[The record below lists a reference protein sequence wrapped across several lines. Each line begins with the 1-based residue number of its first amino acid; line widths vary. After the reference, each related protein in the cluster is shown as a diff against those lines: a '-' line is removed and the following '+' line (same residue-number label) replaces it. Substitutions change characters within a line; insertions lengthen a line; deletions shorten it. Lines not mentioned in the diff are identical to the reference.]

1 MLFFE
6 KRDLSTLFNPDKIF
20 FGEGRGEIGVCL
32 HLPLQGYVAGTAP
45 GEDYMIMIS
54 VANELIEFL
63 LYKRLPKGPELWDYD
78 PEKAAEMF
86 EVCGDNPSSAGVI
99 ISDRNYAS
107 GPKLQVF
114 LDKTFGAN
122 EIAIRW
128 KNQLIGDELLLGDF
142 ERYMKSLAAGNN
154 DSSVSS
160 AEQPET

>member
-6 KRDLSTLFNPDKIF
+6 KRDLSQILRAEGIF
-20 FGEGRGEIGVCL
+20 FGEGRGEIGICL
-32 HLPLQGYVAGTAP
+32 HLPLKNYVAGSAP
-45 GEDYMIMIS
+45 GEDYSIMLA

-63 LYKRLPKGPELWDYD
+63 LYKRQPRGPEQWDYD
-78 PEKAAEMF
+78 PEKAAEIF
-86 EVCGDNPSSAGVI
+86 EVCGDNPSTSGVI

-128 KNQLIGDELLLGDF
+128 KNQLVGDELLLSDF
-142 ERYMKSLAAGNN
+142 EQYIKQVASGAVPA
-154 DSSVSS
+154 DES
-160 AEQPET
+160 

>member
-6 KRDLSTLFNPDKIF
+6 KRPMAGLFNPEKIF

-32 HLPLQGYVAGTAP
+32 HLPLQGYMAGSAP
-45 GEDYMIMIS
+45 GEDYLIMIA

-63 LYKRLPKGPELWDYD
+63 LYKRVPKGPELWDYD
-78 PEKAAEMF
+78 TEKASELF

-99 ISDRNYAS
+99 IADRNYGS

-128 KNQLIGDELLLGDF
+128 KNQLVGDELLLGDF
-142 ERYMKSLAAGNN
+142 ERYIKEVAAGGNG
-154 DSSVSS
+154 SGST
-160 AEQPET
+160 E